1 MALIRRVRLS
11 PPEVVVGEPVRV
23 TADVTDP
30 SAVVTINNVPARE
43 RFLQF
48 AAPGSPTIVV
58 GASLGQQSEQK
69 GKKVRVKA
77 LADGDVAYPL
87 IQATMD
93 RYQPRTVV
101 FSLASGLADVT
112 SYAWDFGD
120 GTTATSEE
128 PWISHDY
135 TGALERDSL
144 TTAFDVTLTANYASG
159 TTRIGR
165 RTIAVFCLY
174 AYNKTRH
181 HLLAPRVDVLEPVSL
196 PFIGVLCGFVVHNI
210 EDEDLV
216 FDAETHEW
224 LSTEDDSAIHRS
236 SHLVAIDVSK
246 ATEEVLAGIPTASS
260 TLRGSERIEPIS
272 PLEFA
277 GRTLQAPFL
286 QSPVHVVADESEIR
300 VPARSSVTIIRFFES
315 SKFQRPIF
323 GVAVHLQGHG
333 ASSQTPAVTS
343 AYFEVRLPL
352 EWGGD
357 VVSQK
362 VVNVLAGVSRAFG
375 DPLKITHE
383 ALRQV
388 AFQPRPS
395 PDPEAEAE
403 SQSGVVART
412 AMGTRGAGMTSSS
425 ASLLSTSRLAAA
437 APGLIAPE
445 FIPLD
450 KPVVMPGTECDPD
463 NMPDDLPEGAVCQLT
478 GETAW
483 RFVPGRILNAKKGDV
498 ILSHD
503 SQHMI
508 GQLLQHLT
516 PPQYYSH
523 SGIMTKNHIQLRHS
537 TGSEEWLRDHPKG
550 TGGKPTDGFEPAA
563 LKYLWPGTIT
573 QSIDN
578 AGYFEWLNSPDHGP
592 YLIQGFSFDPDTSNS
607 TTVIYPLVVK
617 PPPFHDTPTVR
628 AALHS
633 IANQALNINGHYRF
647 YCYTNPAIALDPGYV
662 AGADAG
668 WAHGTVPT
676 VCSSFIWLSARH
688 AGVKLEGTADHATPA
703 ELEPADVV
711 AGAAVDGNTLDGLY
725 YYNEA
730 ERQAAGRWLYQNI
743 YDTAHD
749 TAGWLGTLFTD
760 APDDIANQI
769 CNTFAS
775 DWSDTDAKDSDAWKA
790 PGSGNAV
797 SPDNIK
803 WWDSPGPGN
812 QQEFAGVY
820 GHYEELFYRPGTY
833 AQVPIYRWAIVPTRG
848 NLTGVVVA
856 NGDVDGANVSLQGT
870 GQDTTVGPDGRFE
883 FDNIPAGPY
892 TLTAGLNINGYWN
905 SKDMPVTVVAGKTTD
920 VTIALDPPPETNRLV
935 TISVDMVT
943 DWKSVWAHSPRPYDG
958 TKSARVHPWHSHE
971 HLEFEGGDSPHGKIM
986 FDIDLHPDFSVTV
999 SWTAQEI
1006 DDEVEGEVKG
1016 GQNIAAGG
1024 GLTWFRTH
1032 RRKRRPDRRRLDRH
1046 ELPDQQ
1052 RHCLG
1057 IATPNRL
1064 ATAGAFSHS
1073 I

>member
-1 MALIRRVRLS
+1 MGLIKKVRLS
-11 PPEVVVGEPVRV
+11 APDVVVGEPILV
-23 TADVTDP
+23 TVDVTDP
-30 SAVVTINNVPARE
+30 SALVTVNNVPARE
-43 RFLQF
+43 RYLQF
-48 AAPGSPTIVV
+48 PEPGSPTIVV
-58 GASLGQQSEQK
+58 GASVGAQAEQK

-77 LADGDVAYPL
+77 LPGGELPYPL
-87 IQATMD
+87 LQAAMD

-101 FSLASGLADVT
+101 FSLAEVLADVV

-120 GTTATSEE
+120 GTTGASED

-135 TGALERDSL
+135 TASLERDSL
-144 TTAFDVTLTANYASG
+144 TTAFDVTVTANYASG
-159 TTRIGR
+159 VTRMGR

-181 HLLAPRVDVLEPVSL
+181 HVLTPRVEVLEPTSL
-196 PFIGVLCGFVVHNI
+196 PLVGVLCGFVIHNL

-216 FDAETHEW
+216 FDGETHEW
-224 LSTEDDSAIHRS
+224 LSTEDDAPIQRS
-236 SHLVAIDVSK
+236 SHLVAVDVSR
-246 ATEEVLAGIPTASS
+246 ATEEVLAGIPTTTS
-260 TLRGSERIEPIS
+260 TDQVGERAGRAS
-272 PLEFA
+272 PLVFA
-277 GRTLQAPFL
+277 ARALQAPFL
-286 QSPVHVVADESEIR
+286 QAPIYLVADDPEIR
-300 VPARSSVTIIRFFES
+300 VPARSSLTIIRFFEN

-323 GVAVHLQGHG
+323 GVAVHLQGGG
-333 ASSQTPAVTS
+333 ASSETPAATS
-343 AYFEVRLPL
+343 AYFEVRLPI
-352 EWGGD
+352 EWGGE
-357 VVSQK
+357 VGNQK
-362 VVNVLAGVSRAFG
+362 LVNVLTGVSRALG
-375 DPLKITHE
+375 DPPKVTHDV
-383 ALRQV
+383 LTQV
-388 AFQPRPS
+388 AYQTPPS
-395 PDPEAEAE
+395 PEPEVEADAETELVIRSGMAGRAAE
-403 SQSGVVART
+403 PA
-412 AMGTRGAGMTSSS
+412 A
-425 ASLLSTSRLAAA
+425 ASPRLLSTSRLAAA
-437 APGLIAPE
+437 APGLITPE

-450 KPVVMPGTECDPD
+450 EPAVVKGAECDPD
-463 NMPDDLPEGAVCQLT
+463 DLPDVLPEGAVCQVT

-503 SQHMI
+503 GQHMI

-550 TGGKPTDGFEPAA
+550 MGGKPTDGFEPAA

-573 QSIDN
+573 QTIDH
-578 AGYFEWLNSPDHGP
+578 AGYFEWIPSPDHGP
-592 YLIQGFSFDPDTSNS
+592 YLIHGFSFDPDISNAS
-607 TTVIYPLVVK
+607 TVVYPLVVK
-617 PPPFHDTPTVR
+617 PPPFHDTPSVR

-633 IANQALNINGHYRF
+633 IANEALNINGHYRF
-647 YCYTNPAIALDPGYV
+647 YCYTDPAIALDPGYV

-668 WAHGTVPT
+668 WAQGTVPT
-676 VCSSFIWLSARH
+676 VCSSFIWLSAQR
-688 AGVKLEGTADHATPA
+688 AGVKLEGAAEYVTAA

-711 AGAAVDGNTLDGLY
+711 AGAAVDGNTRDGLY

-743 YDTAHD
+743 YDTAYGA
-749 TAGWLGTLFTD
+749 AGWLGTLFTD

-775 DWSDTDAKDSDAWKA
+775 DWSDTDAKDSDAWKE

-812 QQEFAGVY
+812 EEQFAGVY

-833 AQVPIYRWAIVPTRG
+833 AQVPIYRWNIVPTRG
-848 NLTGVVVA
+848 NLTGTVVA
-856 NGDVDGANVSLQGT
+856 NGDVDGATVTLQGT

-883 FDNIPAGPY
+883 FDNIPAGDY
-892 TLTAGLNINGYWN
+892 MLSAGLNIDGYWN
-905 SKDMPVTVVAGKTTD
+905 SKDQKASVAAGKTTD
-920 VTIALDPPPETNRLV
+920 VTIALDPPPETNRMV

-943 DWKSVWAHSPRPYDG
+943 DWKSIWAHSPRPYDG
-958 TKSARVHPWHSHE
+958 TKTARVHPWHSHE

-986 FDIDLHPDFSVTV
+986 FDIDLNPDFSITV

-1016 GQNIAAGG
+1016 GFDVAAGYWRSWS
-1024 GLTWFRTH
+1024 GLTVANDDPIDADWTSMSFTVNN
-1032 RRKRRPDRRRLDRH
+1032 D
-1046 ELPDQQ
+1046 
-1052 RHCLG
+1052 
-1057 IATPNRL
+1057 
-1064 ATAGAFSHS
+1064 TAPA
-1073 I
+1073 